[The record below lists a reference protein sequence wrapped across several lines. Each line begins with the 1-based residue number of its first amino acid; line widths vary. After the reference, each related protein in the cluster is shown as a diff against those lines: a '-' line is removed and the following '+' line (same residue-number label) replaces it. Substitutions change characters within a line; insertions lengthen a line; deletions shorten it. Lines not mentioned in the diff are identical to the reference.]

1 MTNVSNLG
9 VIGLNQDANFQD
21 LTSFLSAAGFASS
34 SVLYDL
40 GDPPF
45 LHDVYTVA
53 PFKIPTDVAS
63 NGTVFANTTAV
74 KTEPNC
80 HLTTTV
86 STPVFGGS
94 GWQNNATFN
103 GCTFSYTVNQSTP
116 HLFGSNVFDD
126 CVPGDPVWFQPIVLW
141 FFTYDTTPPQGSAT
155 YCAPAISLWEVAVTV
170 DIATSNLTSVK
181 EISPL
186 NASSTSP
193 FASLSGNVTG
203 APLNGR
209 AYNGIQFNL
218 TGADQFVIARQ
229 NATDLQLPSSILQAA
244 ETSPGG
250 LTTAFAT
257 NSFTGMAVQVY
268 TTYLKLI
275 AKSVYFLPITDET
288 IPVQVKSVQQ
298 RLWLSDVAVHIE
310 AVALLVVAFVGAYIQ
325 LLHRHNR
332 KDLNLLHEPGTI
344 ASAVSIGAQTHLANL
359 LDGHQRQD
367 GFLGVLQG
375 KKFRIDPRTMKIIMQ
390 DEPGYEQATSPS
402 VRQSFFGGL
411 GRSFSLGPGQTS
423 PRRVR

>member
-1 MTNVSNLG
+1 
-9 VIGLNQDANFQD
+9 
-21 LTSFLSAAGFASS
+21 
-34 SVLYDL
+34 
-40 GDPPF
+40 
-45 LHDVYTVA
+45 
-53 PFKIPTDVAS
+53 
-63 NGTVFANTTAV
+63 VF
-74 KTEPNC
+74 
-80 HLTTTV
+80 
-86 STPVFGGS
+86 
-94 GWQNNATFN
+94 
-103 GCTFSYTVNQSTP
+103 
-116 HLFGSNVFDD
+116 
-126 CVPGDPVWFQPIVLW
+126 W

-170 DIATSNLTSVK
+170 DIATGNLTSVK

-186 NASSTSP
+186 NTSSTSP
-193 FASLSGNVTG
+193 FTSLSGNVTG

-250 LTTAFAT
+250 LTAAFAT

-275 AKSVYFLPITDET
+275 AKSVYFLPTTDEI
-288 IPVQVKSVQQ
+288 IPVQVKSVQK

-310 AVALLVVAFVGAYIQ
+310 AVALLVVAITGAYIQ

-344 ASAVSIGAQTHLANL
+344 ASAVSIGAQTHLAHL

-367 GFLGVLQG
+367 GFLGALQG
-375 KKFRIDPRTMKIIMQ
+375 KKFRIDPRTMKIVMQ
-390 DEPGYEQATSPS
+390 DEAGYEQATSPNVQQS
-402 VRQSFFGGL
+402 VFGVL
-411 GRSFSLGPGQTS
+411 GRRSSLGPGQTPPMPTS
-423 PRRVR
+423 PRIG